1 MDDHKL
7 ISGEF
12 NTKEAR
18 EILLNLIDSKIK
30 FHNLKSFSTEERF
43 GSKDA
48 SSMKRLAE
56 LKELRAEILRLLIN
70 NEGGDFVYKI
80 SSTIKIEMIPKARSK
95 QPVLTQVLK

>member
-12 NTKEAR
+12 NTEEAR

-30 FHNLKSFSTEERF
+30 FHTLKNFSAEERF
-43 GSKDA
+43 GKKDP
-48 SSMKRLAE
+48 SSIKRLAE

-80 SSTIKIEMIPKARSK
+80 SSTIKIEMIPKAMSK
-95 QPVLTQVLK
+95 QPELTQVLK